1 MSNLLLRDI
10 FKIPISPDIIECYRI
25 LGYEYMCIYQLH
37 IKYDNI
43 RSQVR
48 DATYYDQKRQLKQL
62 QSQLP
67 VVNYTVMRLV
77 FYHVL
82 KKNI

>member
-10 FKIPISPDIIECYRI
+10 FKLPLSTDIIECYRI
-25 LGYEYMCIYQLH
+25 LGYEYMHIYQLH
-37 IKYDNI
+37 IKYDRL
-43 RSQVR
+43 RSQAR
-48 DATYYDQKRQLKQL
+48 DATYYNLQRQLKLL

-67 VVNYTVMRLV
+67 NVNYTTMRLV